1 MNETNQLNLESLL
14 PLKQQEIDLLHLLR
28 KKYPYGNVE
37 ILMRDGVPVDVLR
50 TVNRVRL
57 GHLSTE
63 DLDKNT

>member
-1 MNETNQLNLESLL
+1 
-14 PLKQQEIDLLHLLR
+14 
-28 KKYPYGNVE
+28 
-37 ILMRDGVPVDVLR
+37 MRDGVPVDVLR